1 LYFVLF
7 GGVKMNLKKEE
18 ISKFVKKSVDEVQ
31 IVDLHTH
38 IFDLR
43 FKDLLL
49 WGVDDLLTYHYLI
62 AEVMRLSDMPY
73 DEFWK
78 MGVKAQSDFIWKKLF
93 IENSPVSE
101 ATRGVITVLKSVGLD
116 PAKRDLESYRKF
128 FASKK
133 VDEYIDLVF
142 KIARIKYVI
151 MTNDPFVE
159 DERKVWLKDEK
170 GDPRFKSALRID
182 PLLVKWPTAYLKLKE
197 WGYDVGEKLTEKTF
211 SEIRRFLTD
220 WIERMNP
227 VYMAASLPPEFK
239 VPADDETSLII
250 ENAIIPVSHDKDVP
264 FAMMIGAKKLSN
276 PDLKLAGD
284 SVGKADINTVEYMAR
299 MYPHNKF
306 LLTMLSRENQHELVV
321 AARKFRNIHVFGC
334 WWFLNNPSVVDEI
347 TRERMEMLGLSF
359 TPQHSDARVLD
370 QLIYK
375 WDHSKKVI
383 TNVLTDKYLD
393 IMEDGWTITDNE
405 VKRDV
410 EKLFG
415 GEFEE
420 FLKRKF

>member
-1 LYFVLF
+1 
-7 GGVKMNLKKEE
+7 MNIKKEE
-18 ISKFVKKSVDEVQ
+18 ISKAVKKAVEEVQ

-49 WGVDDLLTYHYLI
+49 WGIDALLTYHYLI

-78 MGVKAQSDFIWKKLF
+78 MSIKDQSDLIWKKLF

-116 PAKRDLESYRKF
+116 PSKRDLEGYRKF

-133 VDEYIDLVF
+133 VNEYIDLVF
-142 KIARIKYVI
+142 KTTHIKYVV

-159 DERKVWLKDEK
+159 DERKIWIKNEK
-170 GDPRFKSALRID
+170 GDPKFKSALRID
-182 PLLVKWPTAYLKLKE
+182 PLLVKWSSSYLKLKE
-197 WGYDVGEKLTEKTF
+197 WGYDVEEKLTEKTF
-211 SEIRRFLTD
+211 SEIKRFLVD
-220 WIERMNP
+220 WIGQMNP
-227 VYMAASLPPEFK
+227 VYMAASISPEFK
-239 VPADDETSLII
+239 VPTDNETALII
-250 ENAIIPVSHDKDVP
+250 ENAIIPVSYEKDVP
-264 FAMMIGAKKLSN
+264 FAMMIGAKKLTN
-276 PDLKLAGD
+276 PQLKLAGD
-284 SVGKADINTVEYMAR
+284 SVGKADINTVEYLAR

-375 WDHSKKVI
+375 WDHSKKVVEK
-383 TNVLTDKYLD
+383 VLTDKYSD
-393 IMEDGWTITDNE
+393 ISEDGWVITEEE

-415 GEFEE
+415 GEFEA
-420 FLKRKF
+420 FLKRRF

>member
-1 LYFVLF
+1 
-7 GGVKMNLKKEE
+7 MNIRKEDV
-18 ISKFVKKSVDEVQ
+18 SKAVKKAIDEVQ
-31 IVDLHTH
+31 IIDLHTH

-49 WGVDDLLTYHYLI
+49 WGIDDLLTYHYLI
-62 AEVMRLSDMPY
+62 AEVMRFSDMPY

-78 MGVKAQSDFIWKKLF
+78 MTKTEQANFIWKKLF
-93 IENSPVSE
+93 IENSPISE
-101 ATRGVITVLKSVGLD
+101 AARGVVTVLKSVGLD
-116 PAKRDLESYRKF
+116 PAIRDLESYRKF

-133 VDEYIDLVF
+133 VDEYVDLVF
-142 KIARIKYVI
+142 KIAKIKYVI

-159 DERKVWLKDEK
+159 DERKIWIKNEK
-170 GDPRFKSALRID
+170 GDARFKSALRID
-182 PLLVKWPTAYLKLKE
+182 PLLVKWSSSYLKLKE
-197 WGYDVGEKLTEKTF
+197 WGYNVEEKLTEKTF
-211 SEIRRFLTD
+211 SEIKRFLVD
-220 WIERMNP
+220 WIDRMNP

-239 VPADDETSLII
+239 VPADTETALII
-250 ENAIIPVSHDKDVP
+250 ENAIIPVSYERNVP
-264 FAMMIGAKKLSN
+264 FAMMIGAKRLSN
-276 PDLKLAGD
+276 PQLKLAGD
-284 SVGKADINTVEYMAR
+284 SVGKADINTIEYMAR

-306 LLTMLSRENQHELVV
+306 LITMLSKENQHELVV
-321 AARKFRNIHVFGC
+321 AARKFRNIHIFGC

-383 TNVLTDKYLD
+383 EKVLTDKYSD
-393 IMEDGWTITDNE
+393 ILEDGWTVTDDE
-405 VKRDV
+405 IKRDV

>member
-1 LYFVLF
+1 
-7 GGVKMNLKKEE
+7 MNIKKEE
-18 ISKFVKKSVDEVQ
+18 VSKIVKKAVDEVQ

-49 WGVDDLLTYHYLI
+49 WGIDDLLTYHYLI
-62 AEVMRLSDMPY
+62 AEVMRFSEMPY

-78 MGVKAQSDFIWKKLF
+78 MTKTEQANLIWKTLF
-93 IENSPVSE
+93 IENSPLSE
-101 ATRGVITVLKSVGLD
+101 AARGVITVLKSVGLD
-116 PAKRDLESYRKF
+116 PSKRDIDGYRRF

-133 VDEYIDLVF
+133 VEEYIDIVF
-142 KIARIKYVI
+142 KTAHIKYVV

-159 DERKVWLKDEK
+159 DERKIWIKNEK
-170 GDPRFKSALRID
+170 GDIRFKSALRID
-182 PLLVKWPTAYLKLKE
+182 PLLVKWPSSYLKLRE
-197 WGYDVGEKLTEKTF
+197 WGYDVEEKLTEKTF
-211 SEIRRFLTD
+211 SEIKRFLSD
-220 WIERMNP
+220 WIDRMNP
-227 VYMAASLPPEFK
+227 LYMAASLPPEFK
-239 VPADDETSLII
+239 VPSDTETALII
-250 ENAIIPVSHDKDVP
+250 ENAIIPVSYEHNIP
-264 FAMMIGAKKLSN
+264 FAMMIGAKKLTN
-276 PDLKLAGD
+276 PQLKLAGD
-284 SVGKADINTVEYMAR
+284 SVGKADINTVEYLAR

-306 LLTMLSRENQHELVV
+306 LITMLSKENQHELVV

-334 WWFLNNPSVVDEI
+334 WWFLNNPSIVDEI

-383 TNVLTDKYLD
+383 EKVLIDKYLD
-393 IMEDGWTITDNE
+393 ILEDGWTITEEE

-415 GEFEE
+415 GEFEA
-420 FLKRKF
+420 FLKRRF

>member
-1 LYFVLF
+1 
-7 GGVKMNLKKEE
+7 MNIKKEE
-18 ISKFVKKSVDEVQ
+18 VSKIVKNAVDEAQ

-49 WGVDDLLTYHYLI
+49 WGIDDLLTYHYLI

-73 DEFWK
+73 DEFWTMTK
-78 MGVKAQSDFIWKKLF
+78 TEQANLVWKTLF
-93 IENSPVSE
+93 IENSPISE
-101 ATRGVITVLKSVGLD
+101 AARGVITVLKSVGLD
-116 PAKRDLESYRKF
+116 PSTRNLEEYRKF

-133 VDEYIDLVF
+133 VDKYIDLVF
-142 KIARIKYVI
+142 KTAHIKYVI

-159 DERKVWLKDEK
+159 DERKIWIKNEK
-170 GDPRFKSALRID
+170 GDTRFKSALRID
-182 PLLVKWPTAYLKLKE
+182 PLLVKWPSSYIKLRE
-197 WGYDVGEKLTEKTF
+197 WGYDVEEKLTEKTF
-211 SEIRRFLTD
+211 SEIKRFLSD

-227 VYMAASLPPEFK
+227 VYMAASLPPEFE
-239 VPADDETSLII
+239 VPSDTETALII
-250 ENAIIPVSHDKDVP
+250 ENAIIPISYEKDVP
-264 FAMMIGAKKLSN
+264 FAMMIGAKKLTN
-276 PDLKLAGD
+276 PQLKLAGD
-284 SVGKADINTVEYMAR
+284 SVGKADIKAVEYLAR

-334 WWFLNNPSVVDEI
+334 WWFLNNPSIVDEI
-347 TRERMEMLGLSF
+347 TRERIEMLGLSF

-383 TNVLTDKYLD
+383 EKVLIDKYLD
-393 IMEDGWTITDNE
+393 ILEDGWVVTEEE

-415 GEFEE
+415 GEFEA
-420 FLKRKF
+420 FLKRRF

>member
-1 LYFVLF
+1 
-7 GGVKMNLKKEE
+7 MNIRKEDV
-18 ISKFVKKSVDEVQ
+18 SKAVKKAIDEVQ
-31 IVDLHTH
+31 IIDLHTH

-49 WGVDDLLTYHYLI
+49 WGIDDLLTYHYLI
-62 AEVMRLSDMPY
+62 AEVMRFSDMPY

-78 MGVKAQSDFIWKKLF
+78 MTKTEQANFIWKKLF
-93 IENSPVSE
+93 IENSPISE
-101 ATRGVITVLKSVGLD
+101 AARGVVTVLKSVGLD
-116 PAKRDLESYRKF
+116 PAIRDLESYRKF

-133 VDEYIDLVF
+133 VDEYVDLVF
-142 KIARIKYVI
+142 KIAKIKYVI

-159 DERKVWLKDEK
+159 DERKIWIKNEK
-170 GDPRFKSALRID
+170 GDARFKSALRID
-182 PLLVKWPTAYLKLKE
+182 PLLVKWPSSYLKLKE
-197 WGYDVGEKLTEKTF
+197 WGYNVEEKLTEKTF
-211 SEIRRFLTD
+211 SEIKRFLSE
-220 WIERMNP
+220 WIDRMNP

-239 VPADDETSLII
+239 VPADTEMALII
-250 ENAIIPVSHDKDVP
+250 ENVIIPVSYERNVP
-264 FAMMIGAKKLSN
+264 FAMMIGAKRLSN
-276 PDLKLAGD
+276 PQLKLAGD
-284 SVGKADINTVEYMAR
+284 SVGKADINTIEYMAR

-306 LLTMLSRENQHELVV
+306 LITMLSKENQHELVV
-321 AARKFRNIHVFGC
+321 AARKFRNIHIFGC

-383 TNVLTDKYLD
+383 EKVLTDKYSD
-393 IMEDGWTITDNE
+393 ILEDGWTVTDDE
-405 VKRDV
+405 IKRDV